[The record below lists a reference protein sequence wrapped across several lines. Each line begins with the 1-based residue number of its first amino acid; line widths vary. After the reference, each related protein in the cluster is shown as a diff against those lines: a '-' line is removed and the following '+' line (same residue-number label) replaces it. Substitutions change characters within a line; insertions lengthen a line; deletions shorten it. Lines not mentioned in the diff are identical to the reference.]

1 MLLLSM
7 ITLHGALSAD
17 VSSEAETTSAVGS
30 SYFRNNIQYHVME
43 TQIPRDT
50 FRQVSRA
57 DATAKHELVF
67 AVPQMN
73 LPQIESM
80 LMERS
85 SPDNALYQQW
95 LSFDEIGSLVRN
107 TVSAE
112 AVRNWLML
120 CDVDITWVSRHSTYI
135 KAVATIGDWEKMLDT
150 VFYEWDDVS
159 KRGSFTKKDRMIH
172 RALSFSL
179 PIYIKDHVS
188 AVFNTVQ
195 TPPEFRPKYKL
206 KSGNSNTPFKTYLRG
221 LFQTQSSSGAVTV
234 SFLNK
239 QYEISSN
246 IGSSA
251 INQSVFETSS
261 EEYSTNDLTKFQKK
275 YGLTVQSAQDKN
287 GYAVADCSDVDYCTE
302 GNLDVQYIMGVAQ
315 ETTTIYW
322 YTGGDDPFDMDPRCI
337 RRPVPSLVQLHIMG
351 TERVGRGHEYFLH
364 IQYGG
369 QVPGCERSDDRR
381 VIGGQRRDV

>member
-1 MLLLSM
+1 MLLLSL
-7 ITLHGALSAD
+7 ITLHGALSAHM
-17 VSSEAETTSAVGS
+17 SSEAETTSAVGS

-73 LPQIESM
+73 LSLIESM

-107 TVSAE
+107 TASAE

-120 CDVDITWVSRHSTYI
+120 CDVDITWISRHSTYI
-135 KAVATIGDWEKMLDT
+135 KAVATIGEWEKMLDT
-150 VFYEWDDVS
+150 IFYEWEDVS

-251 INQSVFETSS
+251 INQSVFETNY

-275 YGLTVQSAQDKN
+275 YGLTVQSARDKN
-287 GYAVADCSDVDYCTE
+287 GYEVADCSDADYCSE
-302 GNLDVQYIMGVAQ
+302 GNLDVQYIMVSGAVYVPSTELNA
-315 ETTTIYW
+315 YA
-322 YTGGDDPFDMDPRCI
+322 YCRALHK
-337 RRPVPSLVQLHIMG
+337 RRPLSTG
-351 TERVGRGHEYFLH
+351 TPAVMIRF
-364 IQYGG
+364 
-369 QVPGCERSDDRR
+369 
-381 VIGGQRRDV
+381 

>member
-1 MLLLSM
+1 MRVYQMLLLSL
-7 ITLHGALSAD
+7 ITLHGSLSAD
-17 VSSEAETTSAVGS
+17 ASSEAETTSAVGS

-73 LPQIESM
+73 LSLIESM

-107 TVSAE
+107 TASAE

-135 KAVATIGDWEKMLDT
+135 KAVATIGEWEKMLDT
-150 VFYEWDDVS
+150 IFYEWEDVS
-159 KRGSFTKKDRMIH
+159 KRGSFTKKDRIIH

-179 PIYIKDHVS
+179 PTYIKDHVS

-221 LFQTQSSSGAVTV
+221 PFTYAFKDFCQLTCLLVLAQKCT
-234 SFLNK
+234 L
-239 QYEISSN
+239 ISSLSEF
-246 IGSSA
+246 I
-251 INQSVFETSS
+251 SVFEQPTSS
-261 EEYSTNDLTKFQKK
+261 VVFRRFSYLKSKFR
-275 YGLTVQSAQDKN
+275 L
-287 GYAVADCSDVDYCTE
+287 
-302 GNLDVQYIMGVAQ
+302 
-315 ETTTIYW
+315 
-322 YTGGDDPFDMDPRCI
+322 
-337 RRPVPSLVQLHIMG
+337 
-351 TERVGRGHEYFLH
+351 
-364 IQYGG
+364 
-369 QVPGCERSDDRR
+369 
-381 VIGGQRRDV
+381 